1 MIMYRTIII
10 IYYYYY
16 YIYNNIIIILYQVL
30 PYSLE
35 RQRECVLPSSP
46 PLLRTYDQFCRRTYV
61 RTPICYLCLLPSVF
75 DRWHRYVTLLL
86 VLLESAVRVPT
97 VDIPVIIL
105 TPIVS
110 IKKLTVRYTKVLYT
124 VCLCAQHPAVIPCSQ
139 NNIWC
144 QMTHSTVRL
153 VTTSSTVL
161 IYRTYVCSVSVFLY

>member
-1 MIMYRTIII
+1 MPTAFCI
-10 IYYYYY
+10 
-16 YIYNNIIIILYQVL
+16 
-30 PYSLE
+30 
-35 RQRECVLPSSP
+35 RQMAP
-46 PLLRTYDQFCRRTYV
+46 V
-61 RTPICYLCLLPSVF
+61 RN
-75 DRWHRYVTLLL
+75 VTTTV

-97 VDIPVIIL
+97 VDIIIL

-161 IYRTYVCSVSVFLY
+161 IPNVRVFGVSFFILKLKCRYNILLIYIIFCLHSSRY

>member
-1 MIMYRTIII
+1 VRPP
-10 IYYYYY
+10 
-16 YIYNNIIIILYQVL
+16 ILPPPTADVRLVL
-30 PYSLE
+30 
-35 RQRECVLPSSP
+35 
-46 PLLRTYDQFCRRTYV
+46 CRRTYV

-97 VDIPVIIL
+97 VDIIIL
-105 TPIVS
+105 TPIMS

-124 VCLCAQHPAVIPCSQ
+124 VCAQHPAVIPCSQ

-144 QMTHSTVRL
+144 QMMHSTVRL